1 MSAVSVGYEGQNTTP
16 GLRGQETSNTF
27 ATEEYGHE
35 PRIHFFLTLWSL
47 WDLETLHAQS
57 RILMGAQRLL
67 PQLLE
72 QAAVTLMSMRSRKF
86 SWGLKFQRVYAH
98 EPEARDF
105 RTSVSFALDFVLG

>member
-1 MSAVSVGYEGQNTTP
+1 
-16 GLRGQETSNTF
+16 
-27 ATEEYGHE
+27 
-35 PRIHFFLTLWSL
+35 
-47 WDLETLHAQS
+47 
-57 RILMGAQRLL
+57 MGAQRLL